1 MYKIEPIVNLF
12 VALAEIKSYTRIIE
26 GCKSNDR
33 SCQEEL
39 YRTFFDKMLAM
50 CRRYTQD
57 EDQLISIIND
67 GFLKVFKKIDT
78 YKGEGS
84 FEGWIRRLVFTSLS
98 DYFRKENKYLKF
110 MIFDSHDTVLQSE
123 SEETLYYQDVISL
136 IERLPEKTKEVF
148 HKYAIEGYTHKDIGA
163 ALDISEGTSKW
174 HLSEARKKLQVLLKE
189 RKIYNSNVR

>member
-1 MYKIEPIVNLF
+1 LRPKNTYDHL
-12 VALAEIKSYTRIIE
+12 IK
-26 GCKSNDR
+26 GCKANDR
-33 SCQEEL
+33 RSQEEL

-57 EDQLISIIND
+57 EDQQISILND

-78 YKGEGS
+78 FKGEGS
-84 FEGWIRRLVFTSLS
+84 FEGWVRRLVFSSLS

-110 MIFDSHDTVLQSE
+110 MIFDTPDSELPSE
-123 SEETLYYQDVISL
+123 SEESLYYQDIIKL
-136 IERLPEKTKEVF
+136 IDRLPEKTKDVF

-163 ALDISEGTSKW
+163 ELNISEGTSKW
-174 HLSEARKKLQVLLKE
+174 HLSEARKKLQELLRA